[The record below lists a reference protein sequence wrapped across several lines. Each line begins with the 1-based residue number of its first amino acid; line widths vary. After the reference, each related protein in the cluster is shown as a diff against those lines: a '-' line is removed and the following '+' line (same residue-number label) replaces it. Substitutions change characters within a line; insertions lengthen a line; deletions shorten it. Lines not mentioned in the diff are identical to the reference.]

1 MQTSVILKI
10 IAELEKSINA
20 IAQDNA
26 LMYSKKPDKVKS
38 DHARKDAVLGLFRKG
53 LLFFITCSVSE
64 HLQRPIHLQRNYPIM

>member
-1 MQTSVILKI
+1 MLKV

-26 LMYSKKPDKVKS
+26 LIYSKKPNKVK

-53 LLFFITCSVSE
+53 LLSSITCGVSE
-64 HLQRPIHLQRNYPIM
+64 HLQCPLQLLQKNHPSA